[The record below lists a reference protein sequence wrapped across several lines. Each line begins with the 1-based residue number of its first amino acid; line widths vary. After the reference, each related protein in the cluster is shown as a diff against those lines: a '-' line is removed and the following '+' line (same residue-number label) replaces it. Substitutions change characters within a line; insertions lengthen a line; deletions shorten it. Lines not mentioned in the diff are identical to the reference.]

1 MPSQRRIKV
10 FALVI
15 LIFVLVT
22 LYVTGAARQTRSSQF
37 YTKTQDAL
45 AQARAHKESS
55 MQDHN
60 SGLGAGDGEVG
71 KRLKEAEEAAKR
83 AADRKGDEFH
93 GEHVKEKVL
102 SDKKAKEGE
111 RRVPGVATHYTKKEL
126 GIEKPLKGQEAE
138 REQTAESEEDHKVKN
153 ELNAIL
159 KRSPS
164 RLSIFAIGCRKLTI
178 SKVIIFSKSYCPYSK
193 KAKHILLDIYKI
205 TPPPYVVELDLH
217 ELGPQLQAQLGQM
230 TGRKTV
236 PNILINGRSIGG
248 GDDVQLL
255 HDSGELAEK
264 VKSMG
269 GKRMEVTL
277 VTETNT
283 ETKPKN
289 RRVRI

>member
-1 MPSQRRIKV
+1 
-10 FALVI
+10 
-15 LIFVLVT
+15 
-22 LYVTGAARQTRSSQF
+22 
-37 YTKTQDAL
+37 
-45 AQARAHKESS
+45 
-55 MQDHN
+55 MQDHE

-111 RRVPGVATHYTKKEL
+111 RKGPGVAGHYTKEDL
-126 GIEKPLKGQEAE
+126 GLPFEKALKGTEADK
-138 REQTAESEEDHKVKN
+138 EQTAETEEDHKVKN

-164 RLSIFAIGCRKLTI
+164 RFSMFLFKYKQLTI
-178 SKVIIFSKSYCPYSK
+178 STVIIFSKSYCPFSK
-193 KAKHILLDIYKI
+193 KAKHILLDTYKI
-205 TPPPYVVELDLH
+205 TPPPYVVELDEH

-230 TGRKTV
+230 TGRRTV

-248 GDDVQLL
+248 GDDVQEL
-255 HDSGELAEK
+255 HDSGKLAEK

-277 VTETNT
+277 VTET
-283 ETKPKN
+283 KPEK